1 MEDKEFEMIKNDP
14 TLWKGYEEWLDKQ
27 MEDKEFEMIKNDP
40 TLWKGYE
47 EWLDKLELQSF
58 FEREHEAENKFYPV
72 D

>member
-14 TLWKGYEEWLDKQ
+14 TLWKGYEEWLDE
-27 MEDKEFEMIKNDP
+27 MELK
-40 TLWKGYE
+40 
-47 EWLDKLELQSF
+47 SF